1 MLLLQSLPALSLER
15 RPRKAD
21 LATKAPRAR
30 SSCSRNRRQNHQ
42 NERPKVARVA
52 LGAHLGLRD
61 VVARPLP
68 EPLTPHPKSNAGLRA
83 RASGGASV
91 GVTVTS
97 D

>member
-1 MLLLQSLPALSLER
+1 MIGDLANDKER

-21 LATKAPRAR
+21 LATPTPPAR
-30 SSCSRNRRQNHQ
+30 SSCSHHRRQNHQ